1 MYIIVKNN
9 KKHLY
14 LNPNRTL
21 FNHLSYDIINLNKTQ
36 NFYNRKFEVKLSI
49 DPSIIISSL
58 NKYNLSI
65 FNNIKLYLPSN
76 QHRYLLELIYFL
88 STNNQENFNNILNT
102 MISKFSKD
110 KLEKNVES
118 INMNLND
125 CYILIFFELFRKYKE
140 LYNDPYINNIF
151 DMYYNI
157 FNFKLKKSNINSRIN
172 IIFILFHSL
181 MNNNNNIKTN
191 YYKTNY
197 NPDIDNINQIY
208 NKLIEFYELPKEIK
222 KNIKKPSRKKS
233 KDNDSSKDTT
243 SNSSNNND
251 SNDNDIDNVDY
262 LYTLI
267 NFNNKAYKKKLNK
280 INNNKKNLKNIIN
293 KPININGN
301 ECVWFNTRKERKFLG
316 IRCEGFI
323 EHFTFLKGLL
333 KIPKMFAKAPE
344 FFQKFIQLCVM
355 FIRLLVVLNPVGI
368 IISIINLGF
377 IGFLT
382 IAIKLIIFFIIL
394 FLCKINDVFINS
406 KSLITNK

>member
-1 MYIIVKNN
+1 MKSWKDINVSKQSMIDNLKILFFNNDIHNIQIYICEFIINNQVDSLLDTLIELYSYYYASTNIQTISKFNKCIDIVKNN

-36 NFYNRKFEVKLSI
+36 NFYNKKFEVKLSI
-49 DPSIIISSL
+49 DPSIIISRL

-76 QHRYLLELIYFL
+76 QHKYLLELIYFL

-208 NKLIEFYELPKEIK
+208 NKLIDFYELPKEIK

-280 INNNKKNLKNIIN
+280 IDNNKKNLKNIIN

-301 ECVWFNTRKERKFLG
+301 EKIFSS
-316 IRCEGFI
+316 
-323 EHFTFLKGLL
+323 FT
-333 KIPKMFAKAPE
+333 E
-344 FFQKFIQLCVM
+344 
-355 FIRLLVVLNPVGI
+355 
-368 IISIINLGF
+368 
-377 IGFLT
+377 
-382 IAIKLIIFFIIL
+382 
-394 FLCKINDVFINS
+394 NDVNIVKLNNI
-406 KSLITNK
+406 LLY

>member
-1 MYIIVKNN
+1 MKSWKDINVSKQSMIDNLKILFFNNDIHNIQIYICEFIINNQVDSLLDTLIELYSYYYASTNIQTISKFNKCIDIVKNN

-49 DPSIIISSL
+49 DPSIIISRL

-280 INNNKKNLKNIIN
+280 IDNNKKNLKNIIN

-301 ECVWFNTRKERKFLG
+301 EKIFSS
-316 IRCEGFI
+316 
-323 EHFTFLKGLL
+323 FT
-333 KIPKMFAKAPE
+333 E
-344 FFQKFIQLCVM
+344 
-355 FIRLLVVLNPVGI
+355 
-368 IISIINLGF
+368 
-377 IGFLT
+377 
-382 IAIKLIIFFIIL
+382 
-394 FLCKINDVFINS
+394 NDVNIVKLNNI
-406 KSLITNK
+406 LLY

>member
-1 MYIIVKNN
+1 MKSWKDINVSKQSMIDNLKILFFNNDIHNIQIYICEFIINNQVDSLLDTLIELYSYYYASTNIQTISKFNKCIDIVKNN

-36 NFYNRKFEVKLSI
+36 NFYNKKFEVKLSI
-49 DPSIIISSL
+49 DPSIIISRL

-280 INNNKKNLKNIIN
+280 IDNNKKNLKNIIN

-301 ECVWFNTRKERKFLG
+301 EKIFSS
-316 IRCEGFI
+316 
-323 EHFTFLKGLL
+323 FT
-333 KIPKMFAKAPE
+333 E
-344 FFQKFIQLCVM
+344 
-355 FIRLLVVLNPVGI
+355 
-368 IISIINLGF
+368 
-377 IGFLT
+377 
-382 IAIKLIIFFIIL
+382 
-394 FLCKINDVFINS
+394 NDVNIVKLNNI
-406 KSLITNK
+406 LLY

>member
-1 MYIIVKNN
+1 MKSWKDINVSKQSMIDNLKILFFNNDIHNIQIYICEFIINNQVDSLLDTLIELYSYYYASTNIQTISKFNKCIDIVKNN

-36 NFYNRKFEVKLSI
+36 NFYNKKFEVKLSI
-49 DPSIIISSL
+49 DPSIIISRL

-88 STNNQENFNNILNT
+88 STNNQDNFNNILNT

-140 LYNDPYINNIF
+140 LYNDHYINNIF

-233 KDNDSSKDTT
+233 KDNDSCKDTT

-251 SNDNDIDNVDY
+251 SNDNDIDDVDY

-280 INNNKKNLKNIIN
+280 IDNNKKNLKNIIN

-301 ECVWFNTRKERKFLG
+301 EKIFSS
-316 IRCEGFI
+316 
-323 EHFTFLKGLL
+323 FT
-333 KIPKMFAKAPE
+333 E
-344 FFQKFIQLCVM
+344 
-355 FIRLLVVLNPVGI
+355 
-368 IISIINLGF
+368 
-377 IGFLT
+377 
-382 IAIKLIIFFIIL
+382 
-394 FLCKINDVFINS
+394 NDVNIVKLNNI
-406 KSLITNK
+406 LLY

>member
-1 MYIIVKNN
+1 MKSWKDINVSKQSMIDNLKILFFNNDIHNIQIYICEFIINNQVDSLLDTLIELYSYYYASTNIQTISKFNKCIDIVKNN

-49 DPSIIISSL
+49 DPSIIISRL

-208 NKLIEFYELPKEIK
+208 NKLIDFYELPKEIK

-280 INNNKKNLKNIIN
+280 IDNNKKNLKNIIN

-301 ECVWFNTRKERKFLG
+301 EKIFSS
-316 IRCEGFI
+316 
-323 EHFTFLKGLL
+323 FT
-333 KIPKMFAKAPE
+333 E
-344 FFQKFIQLCVM
+344 
-355 FIRLLVVLNPVGI
+355 
-368 IISIINLGF
+368 
-377 IGFLT
+377 
-382 IAIKLIIFFIIL
+382 
-394 FLCKINDVFINS
+394 NDVNIVKLNNI
-406 KSLITNK
+406 LLY

>member
-1 MYIIVKNN
+1 MKSWKDINVSKKSMIDNLKILFFNNDIHNIQIYICEFIINNQVDSLLDTLIELYSYYYASTNIQTISKFNKCIDIVKNN

-36 NFYNRKFEVKLSI
+36 NFYNKKFEVKLSI
-49 DPSIIISSL
+49 DPSIIISRL

-88 STNNQENFNNILNT
+88 STNNQNNFNNILNT

-140 LYNDPYINNIF
+140 LYNDHYINNIF

-233 KDNDSSKDTT
+233 KDNDSCKDTT

-251 SNDNDIDNVDY
+251 SNDNDIDDIDY

-280 INNNKKNLKNIIN
+280 IDNNKKNLKNIIN

-301 ECVWFNTRKERKFLG
+301 EKIFSS
-316 IRCEGFI
+316 
-323 EHFTFLKGLL
+323 FT
-333 KIPKMFAKAPE
+333 E
-344 FFQKFIQLCVM
+344 
-355 FIRLLVVLNPVGI
+355 
-368 IISIINLGF
+368 
-377 IGFLT
+377 
-382 IAIKLIIFFIIL
+382 
-394 FLCKINDVFINS
+394 NDVNIVKLNNI
-406 KSLITNK
+406 LLY

>member
-1 MYIIVKNN
+1 MKSWKDINVSKQSMIDNLKILFFNNDIHNIQIYICEFIINNQVDSLLDTLIELYSYYYASTNIQTISKFNKCIDIVKNN

-49 DPSIIISSL
+49 DPSIIISRL

-76 QHRYLLELIYFL
+76 QHKYLLELIYFL

-172 IIFILFHSL
+172 TIFILFHSL

-208 NKLIEFYELPKEIK
+208 NKLIDFYELPKEIK

-280 INNNKKNLKNIIN
+280 IDNNKKNLKNIIN

-301 ECVWFNTRKERKFLG
+301 EKIFSS
-316 IRCEGFI
+316 
-323 EHFTFLKGLL
+323 FT
-333 KIPKMFAKAPE
+333 E
-344 FFQKFIQLCVM
+344 
-355 FIRLLVVLNPVGI
+355 
-368 IISIINLGF
+368 
-377 IGFLT
+377 
-382 IAIKLIIFFIIL
+382 
-394 FLCKINDVFINS
+394 NDVNIVKLNNI
-406 KSLITNK
+406 LLY

>member
-1 MYIIVKNN
+1 MKSWKDINVSKQSMIDNLKILFFNNDIHNIQIYICEFIINNQVDSLLDTLIELYSYYYASTNIQTISKFNKCIDIVKNN

-36 NFYNRKFEVKLSI
+36 NFYNKKFEVKLSI
-49 DPSIIISSL
+49 DPSIIISRL

-88 STNNQENFNNILNT
+88 STNNQDNFNNILNT

-140 LYNDPYINNIF
+140 LYNDHYINNIF

-233 KDNDSSKDTT
+233 KDNDSCKDTC

-251 SNDNDIDNVDY
+251 SNDNDIDDIDY

-280 INNNKKNLKNIIN
+280 IDNNKKNLKNIIN

-301 ECVWFNTRKERKFLG
+301 EKIFSS
-316 IRCEGFI
+316 
-323 EHFTFLKGLL
+323 FT
-333 KIPKMFAKAPE
+333 E
-344 FFQKFIQLCVM
+344 
-355 FIRLLVVLNPVGI
+355 
-368 IISIINLGF
+368 
-377 IGFLT
+377 
-382 IAIKLIIFFIIL
+382 
-394 FLCKINDVFINS
+394 NDVNIVKLNNI
-406 KSLITNK
+406 LLY